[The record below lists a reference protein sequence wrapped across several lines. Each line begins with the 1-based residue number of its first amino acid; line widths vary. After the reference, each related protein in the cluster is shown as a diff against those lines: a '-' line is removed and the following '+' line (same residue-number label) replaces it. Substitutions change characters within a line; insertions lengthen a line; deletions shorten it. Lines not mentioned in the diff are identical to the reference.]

1 MTIYTS
7 LVYGILYLIFFAYP
21 YSFQGVRGWS
31 LEIASLPFLAII
43 IGVLFAGLVMA
54 FFNKLWWLPRFLR
67 NHMKVNP
74 EDRMPP
80 LIASSIFLP
89 AGLFW
94 FAWTSNR
101 NITWVP
107 QVLSGIFIGAGIM
120 LHFLS
125 GTAYLI
131 DVYLLNA
138 NSALAANICIR
149 SISAA
154 AFPLFAK
161 PMYERLGV
169 AWATSL
175 LAFFCVALIPFP
187 IVLWR
192 YGKKIR
198 GWSKYSFE
206 L

>member
-1 MTIYTS
+1 MTVYTS

-21 YSFQGVRGWS
+21 YSFQEVRGWS
-31 LEIASLPFLAII
+31 PNTASLPFLAII
-43 IGVLFAGLVMA
+43 VGVLLSGIAMA
-54 FFNKLWWLPRFLR
+54 IFNKVWWLPRFLR
-67 NHMKVNP
+67 NNLRVNP

-80 LIASSIFLP
+80 LIASSILLP
-89 AGLFW
+89 VGLFW

-101 NITWVP
+101 TITWVP

-125 GTAYLI
+125 GTIYLI

-149 SISAA
+149 SLAAA

-161 PMYERLGV
+161 PLYDGLGV

-175 LAFFCVALIPFP
+175 LAFLCVALIPFP
-187 IVLWR
+187 IVLWI

-198 GWSKYSFE
+198 GWSRYSFD